1 MIAQGVWK
9 VYKYQNRS
17 QLSQASNQISCIRY
31 IFFHQYHFPRL
42 PWDGQ
47 IGDITT
53 RSFCKN
59 IVSWYKI
66 GSKIQKRD
74 THPLLKLYFPHFI
87 SFIVPFTWRIHPHF
101 FILIIAMS
109 IARELKCTWQFYY
122 HVTSMTLFGGKC
134 LSYHDV

>member
-101 FILIIAMS
+101 FHFDNCNVNSTWTQVYLTILLSRNFHDII
-109 IARELKCTWQFYY
+109 WW
-122 HVTSMTLFGGKC
+122 
-134 LSYHDV
+134 